1 MFKVKN
7 IFIILFVIFI
17 SNTSIYLLFKSSPYS
32 KEKNS
37 CQIILYV
44 VPSTLVSEILFII
57 NINVLNEIRNIE
69 KFSVQDNRI
78 TINLNDKLDACEKKV
93 LEIQKK
99 YEETISAEKSNIY
112 NLIKNQSNQAPKSE
126 KLYGYYDILNIINE
140 PFNYNIISKEEK
152 KVKLNNFYII
162 NLFLVFNLCLYIFL
176 YSFFIYA
183 KYNRQKLKKFLTDF
197 FN

>member
-7 IFIILFVIFI
+7 IFVILFIIFI

-37 CQIILYV
+37 CQIILHV
-44 VPSTLVSEILFII
+44 APSTSVSEILFII
-57 NINVLNEIRNIE
+57 NTKVLNEIRDLE
-69 KFSVQDNRI
+69 KFSVQDYRI
-78 TINLNDKLDACEKKV
+78 TISLNDKLDACEKKV
-93 LEIQKK
+93 VEIQKK
-99 YEETISAEKSNIY
+99 YKEIINVEKSNIY
-112 NLIKNQSNQAPKSE
+112 HLIKNQSNQVSKSE
-126 KLYGYYDILNIINE
+126 KLYEYYDILNIINE

-176 YSFFIYA
+176 HSFFIYA
-183 KYNRQKLKKFLTDF
+183 KYDLKKFKKFLTDF